1 LREIVRPG
9 IKHVGVRLSPR
20 QVDAVASAICGDNA
34 TPFAYRTGTQL
45 TRFVAFT
52 GVDVAWLEGSSRF
65 YDMQAFA
72 DACNATPPG
81 PSGLPTALER
91 VFEALLDL
99 REFPDWETQERA
111 ITDLSRA
118 LGSLRVEFIVSRG
131 GQVEVRGRGHTPGQ
145 TIIEEE
151 ITTVFGEALQDSR
164 LTAARE
170 HYRKAKGLLSAR
182 EPDHANA
189 AKEAVCAIES
199 LLKALTGETDFN
211 RAIEKAIR
219 AGDVPRPL
227 GEMFK
232 KFYAYRG
239 DEPGVAH
246 ASSDVPDVD
255 HADAQF
261 AVNVAATMGVYL
273 RSKLIES

>member
-1 LREIVRPG
+1 
-9 IKHVGVRLSPR
+9 VRLSPR
-20 QVDAVASAICGDNA
+20 QVDAVASAFCGDNA

-52 GVDVAWLEGSSRF
+52 GVDVSWLEGSSRF
-65 YDMQAFA
+65 YDMQAFV
-72 DACNATPPG
+72 DACNGTAPG
-81 PSGLPTALER
+81 PSGLPVGLER

-99 REFPDWETQERA
+99 REFSDRETQARA
-111 ITDLSRA
+111 IADLMRA
-118 LGSLRVEFIVSRG
+118 LSSLPVEFVVDRG
-131 GQVEVRGRGHTPGQ
+131 GQVEVRGQGHTPAQ
-145 TIIEEE
+145 AIIEEE

-164 LTAARE
+164 LAAARE
-170 HYRKAKGLLSAR
+170 HYRKAKGLLNGR
-182 EPDHANA
+182 DPDYANA

-199 LLKALTGETDFN
+199 LIKALTGETDFN
-211 RAIEKAIR
+211 RAIEKAVR

-255 HADAQF
+255 RADAQF
-261 AVNVAATMGVYL
+261 AVNIAATMGVYL
-273 RSKLIES
+273 RSKLTES